1 MNTEIL
7 LQKFR
12 NILSLEERAKHF
24 YDHYISQI
32 SDEKIKNQ
40 LVSIRNDEIK
50 HIEIAKR
57 LIELVS

>member
-1 MNTEIL
+1 MNTEML

-24 YDHYISQI
+24 YDHYINQI

-40 LVSIRNDEIK
+40 LISIRNDEIN